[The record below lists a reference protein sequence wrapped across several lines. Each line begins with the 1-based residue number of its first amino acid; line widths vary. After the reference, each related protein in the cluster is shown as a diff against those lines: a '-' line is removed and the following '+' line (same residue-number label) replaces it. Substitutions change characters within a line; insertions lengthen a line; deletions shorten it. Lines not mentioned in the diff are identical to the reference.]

1 MRKIHNT
8 WQPPQP
14 AGCQLWLGPPVPAN
28 ASTQLPSHQRGQHE
42 PQMLVNTAPAARPG
56 PDGGRVSAYAI
67 YFDSLYCCLKLPS
80 WHRNLAACARH
91 RAHHSSNNHAGT
103 RGSGTVGNV
112 LSKFLCSHY
121 SRVPCSARRMA
132 EKFCQGKK
140 IVAVHENE
148 AGGGKRDGLPVCVQH
163 GSGPQAF

>member
-1 MRKIHNT
+1 MKCAKFTTLGNRHSPPDASYGWVRLCQQTPAHNYLRINVVNMNLRCLST
-8 WQPPQP
+8 QPPQP
-14 AGCQLWLGPPVPAN
+14 DRAPTAAESLVPNILRFALLLSEVAKLAPQL
-28 ASTQLPSHQRGQHE
+28 
-42 PQMLVNTAPAARPG
+42 
-56 PDGGRVSAYAI
+56 GG
-67 YFDSLYCCLKLPS
+67 
-80 WHRNLAACARH
+80 H
-91 RAHHSSNNHAGT
+91 AHAHSSNNHAGT

>member
-1 MRKIHNT
+1 MVGSVCASKRQHT
-8 WQPPQP
+8 THF
-14 AGCQLWLGPPVPAN
+14 
-28 ASTQLPSHQRGQHE
+28 ASTWSTRTSDTCQRSPRSPTGPRRRQSLRVRNILRFALLLSEVAKLAPQL
-42 PQMLVNTAPAARPG
+42 
-56 PDGGRVSAYAI
+56 GG
-67 YFDSLYCCLKLPS
+67 
-80 WHRNLAACARH
+80 H
-91 RAHHSSNNHAGT
+91 AHAHSSNNHAGT